1 MKETRVLISLQSVD
15 NFTLTLNDDTQVQ
28 LSGSIKDLLEKH
40 I

>member
-1 MKETRVLISLQSVD
+1 MLISLQSVD